1 MKTTKDLISI
11 DNVFVKD
18 IFNIKQEDRKKLVDE
33 GVEVFFQ
40 QAKIGALILN
50 VSVDSFIDKHLFRL
64 EQLLEDARLKENYEE
79 TYYYKMEIG
88 KSNLTFFY
96 SKIYL

>member
-79 TYYYKMEIG
+79 TYYYNEIIWG
-88 KSNLTFFY
+88 VHKRRDGNW
-96 SKIYL
+96 KI